1 MTLEE
6 IMEQSPEVDYLGG
19 GKWAFYSVG
28 CCWWTSF
35 PEDLGELPD
44 GLPCCPHCG
53 SVLLQAELNKFVAE
67 AVLNPE
73 HYGPGGI
80 ATFVKAHHRNGLHG
94 RSWTIY
100 YEPPVPTSRP
110 LPPMYS

>member
-1 MTLEE
+1 MTLIE
-6 IMEQSPEVDYLGG
+6 IMEQSPDIPIFGG
-19 GKWAFYSVG
+19 GQWAFYAVS

-35 PEDLGELPD
+35 PEDMGANPG

-53 SVLLQAELNKFVAE
+53 SVLLQGPLDRFVAAAQE
-67 AVLNPE
+67 QPD

-80 ATFVKAHHRNGLHG
+80 ETFVKAHHRNGLHG
-94 RSWTIY
+94 YRWDQ

-110 LPPMYS
+110 LPPVYG